1 MLNLGEVL
9 QKPSGGINPLT
20 LNVLSARGVPYKAS
34 LESHEEEKSASKKIK
49 KCQRCCLVR
58 KLK

>member
-34 LESHEEEKSASKKIK
+34 LESHEEEKNLRQKKSRNVK
-49 KCQRCCLVR
+49 GVAW
-58 KLK
+58 